1 MPTYDKA
8 GRYGKDDIYI
18 APMLNLGEEKTYA
31 NGWQYVLNAAST
43 RKENAKIFL
52 KWAASLEGQ
61 KVYAETFSRIPARTD
76 VVEDPEF
83 SVPGIEE
90 LKPYLEN
97 TTSEYIN
104 EMGAEFQ
111 KYVSDE
117 ISFDDYISKM
127 QECMKTYFPDEV
139 K

>member
-1 MPTYDKA
+1 
-8 GRYGKDDIYI
+8 
-18 APMLNLGEEKTYA
+18 MLNLGEEKTYA

-97 TTSEYIN
+97 TTLVVRPLPANSSEYIN

-127 QECMKTYFPDEV
+127 QE
-139 K
+139 

>member
-1 MPTYDKA
+1 MDGSVASMLNYSSFMPTYDKA

-18 APMLNLGEEKTYA
+18 AP
-31 NGWQYVLNAAST
+31 
-43 RKENAKIFL
+43 
-52 KWAASLEGQ
+52 
-61 KVYAETFSRIPARTD
+61 FSRIPARTD

-97 TTSEYIN
+97 TTLVVRPLPANSSEYIN